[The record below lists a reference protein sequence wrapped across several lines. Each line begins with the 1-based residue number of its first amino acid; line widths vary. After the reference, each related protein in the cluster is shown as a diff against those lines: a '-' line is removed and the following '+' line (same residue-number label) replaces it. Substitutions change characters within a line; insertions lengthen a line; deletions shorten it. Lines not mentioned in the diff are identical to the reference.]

1 MNLVKKFFK
10 FTIPSI
16 VSMWIF
22 SLYSMVDGIF
32 VSWGVG
38 EHALT
43 AVNLSLPF
51 VSLIFTL
58 GILLATGT
66 STILSIALGQGDV
79 EKARNYFNQNLFVV
93 IVTTVI
99 LSVIVLLNL
108 DWVAH
113 FLGSAPEN
121 HHLVK

>member
-1 MNLVKKFFK
+1 MDLL
-10 FTIPSI
+10 
-16 VSMWIF
+16 
-22 SLYSMVDGIF
+22 LYSMVDGIF

-66 STILSIALGQGDV
+66 STILSIALGQGMWRRR
-79 EKARNYFNQNLFVV
+79 ATISTRTCLW
-93 IVTTVI
+93 
-99 LSVIVLLNL
+99 S
-108 DWVAH
+108 
-113 FLGSAPEN
+113 SSPP
-121 HHLVK
+121 

>member
-1 MNLVKKFFK
+1 MSLVKKFFK
-10 FTIPSI
+10 FTIPSV

-66 STILSIALGQGDV
+66 SSAAAIFRSSETD
-79 EKARNYFNQNLFVV
+79 
-93 IVTTVI
+93 
-99 LSVIVLLNL
+99 
-108 DWVAH
+108 
-113 FLGSAPEN
+113 GSTRPRSSWEI
-121 HHLVK
+121 

>member
-43 AVNLSLPF
+43 AVNLVPCPLC
-51 VSLIFTL
+51 
-58 GILLATGT
+58 
-66 STILSIALGQGDV
+66 
-79 EKARNYFNQNLFVV
+79 R
-93 IVTTVI
+93 
-99 LSVIVLLNL
+99 
-108 DWVAH
+108 
-113 FLGSAPEN
+113 
-121 HHLVK
+121 